1 MPYNM
6 KKAGIKYQ
14 NGGGKK
20 KAKTQEQKAQDV
32 KKAINS
38 RSIDLNQSPSK
49 MIDNTKKYW
58 KDVGTSVGK
67 YFGLMQKGGAMK
79 EPNPADYIG
88 NPMGY
93 YANKAQYGREMARRK
108 MMQEGGPYD
117 SNIEALNVLEQEG
130 DAMRARKQKRLDA
143 KLKRKQ
149 TREKIS
155 GVNAD
160 IARNRSDKRAAN
172 QSNRRFKK
180 QNGGGY
186 DFETRNAA
194 SGKIM
199 KRKR

>member
-6 KKAGIKYQ
+6 KKTGRKYQ
-14 NGGGKK
+14 NGGGKE

-58 KDVGTSVGK
+58 KDVGSSVGK

-79 EPNPADYIG
+79 APNPANYKNMQNG
-88 NPMGY
+88 GAMGY
-93 YANKAQYGREMARRK
+93 YADKAQYGREMARRK
-108 MMQEGGPYD
+108 MMQDGGAYD

-130 DAMRARKQKRLDA
+130 DAMRASKQKRLDS

-155 GVNAD
+155 SVNAD

-172 QSNRRFKK
+172 QSNRRF
-180 QNGGGY
+180 G
-186 DFETRNAA
+186 R
-194 SGKIM
+194 
-199 KRKR
+199 R

>member
-58 KDVGTSVGK
+58 KDVGSSVGK

-79 EPNPADYIG
+79 APNASNYVG

-93 YANKAQYGREMARRK
+93 YADKAQYGREMARRS
-108 MMQEGGPYD
+108 MQDGGGYD

-130 DAMRARKQKRLDA
+130 DAMRARKQKRLDS

-155 GVNAD
+155 SVNAD

-172 QSNRRFKK
+172 QSNRRF
-180 QNGGGY
+180 G
-186 DFETRNAA
+186 R
-194 SGKIM
+194 
-199 KRKR
+199 R